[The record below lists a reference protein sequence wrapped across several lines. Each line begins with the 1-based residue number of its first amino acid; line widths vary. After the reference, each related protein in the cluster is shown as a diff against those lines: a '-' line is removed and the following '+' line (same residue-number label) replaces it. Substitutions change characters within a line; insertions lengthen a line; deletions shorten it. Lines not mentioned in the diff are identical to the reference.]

1 MLSMKYSILFFSLT
15 ICFFACKQS
24 TPAPTSQLTRIAFG
38 SCGHEYEPSPVLDIA
53 ATYKPDAFIWLG
65 DNIYGD
71 SKVLDTLKA
80 KYARLGAK
88 PDFQNLK
95 KVTKYYAIWDDHDYG
110 WNDSGRHFSLKK
122 QTKEIFMNFWE
133 EPKNSTRWQHEGI
146 YHSEMLEKNGK
157 RIQLILLD
165 NRTFRDDL
173 RLYKDELKGN
183 SHFFYTPDY
192 YPHQTADS
200 TFLGATQWLWLE
212 GELKKPADLRIMCS
226 GSQFS
231 IEYNGYEAWANF
243 PAEQQ
248 KMLDLIKKTR
258 ANGVVFITGDVHYA
272 EISVIKQA
280 GLYPIYDVT
289 ASGINSTWD
298 FATPNANRIE
308 GPIMENHF
316 GMLSIDWAEKDP
328 TLKMEIIDNRGN
340 QRIEYT
346 QPLSALQF

>member
-1 MLSMKYSILFFSLT
+1 MNKILFLLL
-15 ICFFACKQS
+15 FFGFFLSCQP
-24 TPAPTSQLTRIAFG
+24 TPKIIRSQEMRIAFG

-53 ATYKPDAFIWLG
+53 ASYKPDAFIWLG

-71 SKVLDTLKA
+71 SKSLDTLKV

-88 PDFQNLK
+88 PDFQRLK
-95 KVTKYYAIWDDHDYG
+95 KATKFYAIWDDHDYG

-122 QTKEIFMNFWE
+122 ETKEVFMNFWE
-133 EPKNSTRWQHEGI
+133 EPKTSARWQHEGI
-146 YHSEMLEKNGK
+146 YHSEMIEKNGK
-157 RIQLILLD
+157 KIQLILLD

-183 SHFFYTPDY
+183 SRYFYQLDY
-192 YPHQTADS
+192 FPHSNSDS
-200 TFLGATQWLWLE
+200 TFLGAAQWSWLE
-212 GELKKPADLRIMCS
+212 EELKKPADLRLMCS

-231 IEYNGYEAWANF
+231 IEFNGYEAWANF
-243 PAEQQ
+243 PSEQQ

-258 ANGVVFITGDVHYA
+258 ANGVLFLSGDVHYA
-272 EISVIKQA
+272 EISVIKQPD
-280 GLYPIYDVT
+280 LYPIYDVT

-316 GMLSIDWAEKDP
+316 GLLSIDWALADP
-328 TLKMEIIDNRGN
+328 IIKMEIIDNKSN
-340 QRIEYT
+340 QRIEYS
-346 QPLSALQF
+346 QPLSALKF

>member
-1 MLSMKYSILFFSLT
+1 MKHTIYISCLFLCILG
-15 ICFFACKQS
+15 CKE
-24 TPAPTSQLTRIAFG
+24 TPKITPTLMSRIAFG
-38 SCGHEYEPSPVLDIA
+38 SCGHEYEYSPVLDTAIA
-53 ATYKPDAFIWLG
+53 YKPDAFIWLG

-71 SKVLDTLKA
+71 SKVLDTLKV

-88 PDFQNLK
+88 PEFQRIK
-95 KVTKYYAIWDDHDYG
+95 KVTKFYAIWDDHDYG
-110 WNDSGRHFSLKK
+110 WNDTGRHFSLKK
-122 QTKEIFMNFWE
+122 ESKEIFMNFWE

-146 YHSEMLEKNGK
+146 YHSEMMEKGGK
-157 RIQLILLD
+157 KIQLLLLD

-173 RLYKDELKGN
+173 RLYNDELKEN
-183 SHFFYTPDY
+183 EHYFYRPDY

-200 TFLGATQWLWLE
+200 TFLGTAQWLWLE
-212 GELKKPADLRIMCS
+212 EELKKPADLRIMCS

-248 KMLDLIKKTR
+248 KMLDLIKKTK

-272 EISVIKQA
+272 EISVIKQD

-298 FATPNANRIE
+298 FATPNKNRIE

-316 GMLSIDWAEKDP
+316 GLLSIDWALKDP
-328 TLKMEIIDNRGN
+328 ILKMEIIDNKGN
-340 QRIEYT
+340 QRIEFS
-346 QPLSALQF
+346 QPLSALRF